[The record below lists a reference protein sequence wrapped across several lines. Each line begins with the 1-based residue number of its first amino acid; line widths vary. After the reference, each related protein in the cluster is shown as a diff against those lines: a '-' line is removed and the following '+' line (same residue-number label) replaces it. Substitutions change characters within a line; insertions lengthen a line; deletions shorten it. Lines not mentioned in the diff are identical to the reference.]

1 MDIRLATIADKNSW
15 DEFIAN
21 QKLGAFTQSWIWAEF
36 MATQKEKIYRLI
48 VTDNNQWSA
57 VCFLFVSKLKGGFR
71 ILYAP
76 KGPIIADD
84 ADIEKNFEFIM
95 KKIDQI
101 AVQEKAIYFQC
112 DPETNDT
119 DFQQIYDQLELNKSE
134 FDIQPRHTLILNIQ
148 DSEENLLNQMHS
160 KTRYNIRLAQKKDV
174 SIEIDN
180 SKFKQFNELLKLT
193 TDRQHITLFGEK
205 YFKQLLSLP
214 FVKLYLAKYDGQYI
228 AANIMIF
235 WNHTATYLYGASD
248 YKFRPVMAPY
258 LLQWQAIK
266 DAKDQNIWSYD
277 FWGAAPQNITG
288 HEEKWFGFTKFK
300 MGFSP
305 EAEITEYLGTYEKIY
320 NPTKLGIYRF
330 LRKFIKK

>member
-1 MDIRLATIADKNSW
+1 MKHQIYLKKLNWLCNISQNKNFLLKLLYIFNSSIYSMDIRLATIADKNSW

-101 AVQEKAIYFQC
+101 AVQE
-112 DPETNDT
+112 
-119 DFQQIYDQLELNKSE
+119 
-134 FDIQPRHTLILNIQ
+134 
-148 DSEENLLNQMHS
+148 
-160 KTRYNIRLAQKKDV
+160 KDV